1 MHITT
6 VHTLVFTIKCSNP
19 DQANAAI
26 TIIKT
31 GAVTLHLKEVSMNPF
46 PLLDGED
53 PASRTYGVQASSEEH
68 DVCVHYWG
76 EVARAL
82 ALIGV
87 DAVSP

>member
-6 VHTLVFTIKCSNP
+6 VHTLMFTIKANGTEQS
-19 DQANAAI
+19 NAAI

-31 GAVTLHLKEVSMNPF
+31 GATTLHMKDVVLNSGPF
-46 PLLDGED
+46 IDGDD
-53 PASRTYGVQASSEEH
+53 PATRTFNVQAMSEDH
-68 DVCVHYWG
+68 DVCVHYWN